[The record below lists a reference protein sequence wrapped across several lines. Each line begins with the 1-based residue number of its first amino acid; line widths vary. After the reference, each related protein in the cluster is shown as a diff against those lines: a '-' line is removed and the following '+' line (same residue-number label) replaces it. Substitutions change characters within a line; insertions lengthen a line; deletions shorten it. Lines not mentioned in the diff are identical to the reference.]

1 MTQRSHTCCW
11 HFQTLDPVLHKD
23 NRLTGRTGTPTAPGM
38 FSEILYWLLRGE
50 DSPAGNELNRSDY
63 AAREGRR
70 MEENLKKRTLY
81 QTEFISSVVDFF
93 FFISQKEG
101 VPGILIFWF
110 SYLNF
115 AETLVCRKPPG
126 CNQTQILKYKWHIL
140 CLFPS
145 SIADSSI
152 SAFIFNFL
160 SSLLSHSWTSLIYT
174 SQVWITESECRLTAA
189 SQFWL
194 GE

>member
-1 MTQRSHTCCW
+1 MSWTEVI
-11 HFQTLDPVLHKD
+11 TLPERADGWK
-23 NRLTGRTGTPTAPGM
+23 R
-38 FSEILYWLLRGE
+38 IWK
-50 DSPAGNELNRSDY
+50 NELCTKPNSY
-63 AAREGRR
+63 
-70 MEENLKKRTLY
+70 LLLW
-81 QTEFISSVVDFF
+81 IFF
-93 FFISQKEG
+93 FFISLKEG
-101 VPGILIFWF
+101 VLGIWIFWF

-126 CNQTQILKYKWHIL
+126 CNQTQILKYKWHVL

-174 SQVWITESECRLTAA
+174 SQVWLPSQNVGSLLHLNFDSESKIFDLLPRN
-189 SQFWL
+189 S
-194 GE
+194 

>member
-1 MTQRSHTCCW
+1 MTPARRGFT
-11 HFQTLDPVLHKD
+11 
-23 NRLTGRTGTPTAPGM
+23 
-38 FSEILYWLLRGE
+38 RGE
-50 DSPAGNELNRSDY
+50 WAEPKWLRCQRGQTDGREFEKTNFVPNRIHIFCC
-63 AAREGRR
+63 G
-70 MEENLKKRTLY
+70 
-81 QTEFISSVVDFF
+81 F
-93 FFISQKEG
+93 FFISLKEG
-101 VPGILIFWF
+101 VLGIWIFWF